1 MSVSGTVQRAEPFL
15 SLLRPS
21 DDAPEWGWLG
31 ARGKTTASAARSL
44 LKLLLSPVHACVK
57 CPAKLMGWSCRINN
71 VDSGLKTLKEFIS
84 TDFRDLKI
92 YSLSSLR
99 FLRQL
104 PNQTE

>member
-15 SLLRPS
+15 SLLRLS

-31 ARGKTTASAARSL
+31 ARGKNQGSCSQIPPDAAE
-44 LKLLLSPVHACVK
+44 PVHACVK
-57 CPAKLMGWSCRINN
+57 CPAKLIGWSCRINN
-71 VDSGLKTLKEFIS
+71 VDSGLKTIKEFIS

-99 FLRQL
+99 FPRQL

>member
-1 MSVSGTVQRAEPFL
+1 MPVSGAIQRAEPFL
-15 SLLRPS
+15 SLLTLS

-31 ARGKTTASAARSL
+31 ARGKSRAPAARSL

-71 VDSGLKTLKEFIS
+71 VDSGPKTLKEFIS

-99 FLRQL
+99 FPRQL

>member
-1 MSVSGTVQRAEPFL
+1 MPVSGAVQRAEPFL
-15 SLLRPS
+15 SLLKLS

-31 ARGKTTASAARSL
+31 ARGKSRAPAARSL

-71 VDSGLKTLKEFIS
+71 VDSGPKTLKEFIS

-99 FLRQL
+99 FPRQL